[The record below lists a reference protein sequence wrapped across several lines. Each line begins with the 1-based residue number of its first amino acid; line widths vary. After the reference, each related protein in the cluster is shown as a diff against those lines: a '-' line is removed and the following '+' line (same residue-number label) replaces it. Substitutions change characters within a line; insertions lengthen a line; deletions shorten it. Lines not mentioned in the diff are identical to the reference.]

1 MGDKDIEKEIERE
14 TSIHKKLLEI
24 ARSSIEAALKG
35 GFIPDFRVTDPELY
49 HHHGVFVTLKKH
61 GQLRG
66 CIGRFMSDIPLYQLV
81 SEMAISA
88 ALEDPRFQFERLNP
102 RELREI
108 DIEISVL
115 SPLRKI
121 SNPLDFELGKHGIYI
136 RRGTLAGCFLPQV
149 ASESGWSKEEFLSY
163 CCLGKAGLHPEAW
176 REPSTEV
183 YVFTTGVI
191 EEHHHG

>member
-1 MGDKDIEKEIERE
+1 MENIEEEIERE
-14 TSIHKKLLEI
+14 TTIHKKLLEV
-24 ARSSIEAALKG
+24 ARGSIEAALKG
-35 GFIPDFRVTDPELY
+35 GFIPEFRVTDPELY
-49 HHHGVFVTLKKH
+49 HHHGAFVTLKKH

-81 SEMAISA
+81 SEMAIAA
-88 ALEDPRFQFERLNP
+88 ALEDPRFQSERLNP

-136 RRGTLAGCFLPQV
+136 RRGAFTGCFLPQV

-163 CCLGKAGLHPEAW
+163 CCLGKAGLPPEAW